1 MSLPPWLQTAS
12 FRLASSWWEGLEK
25 ERMCPTTLQHWP
37 RACDGCCPA
46 LSKTTSPSVEWR
58 SSIVY
63 QSYHHTTRTII
74 GQQGYTEKSEVA
86 GQAPPIQHPGT
97 DSASAKKP
105 TGPRF
110 LQRPSPTVKPPR
122 ETTRDLRLLTLHGD
136 SSLRTI
142 SCTELED
149 PVEPREPL
157 AL

>member
-12 FRLASSWWEGLEK
+12 FRPASSWWEGLEK
-25 ERMCPTTLQHWP
+25 EKMCPTTLQHWP

-105 TGPRF
+105 TGPASYKGP
-110 LQRPSPTVKPPR
+110 RPRSSLPEKPPG
-122 ETTRDLRLLTLHGD
+122 TSACLRCMVTPASAQFPAQSWRTLW
-136 SSLRTI
+136 SLG
-142 SCTELED
+142 SH
-149 PVEPREPL
+149 
-157 AL
+157 